1 MFQNK
6 LSMEFGIIGIGRFGF
21 ALAKTL
27 IEAGKEVLVVDH
39 DENKIKQIR
48 SLTDNAFVVS
58 NLDRETLE
66 ETGIQNCGVVVVC
79 IGEKIDVN
87 ILTTLNLINMGVK
100 RVIAKAISYEQ
111 GCVLEK
117 IGAEVVYPE
126 RDMAIRVAN
135 RLLYSKTLDF
145 IELSNDIDVCE
156 LKVTNKLSGKT
167 ILQLDVRKRFKI
179 NIIAVERESETIIEL
194 SPECKVRENDLIVVI
209 GKKSSIKKFEEFLIE
224 NEW

>member
-100 RVIAKAISYEQ
+100 RVIGKAISYEQ

-179 NIIAVERESETIIEL
+179 NIIAVERENETIIEL
-194 SPECKVRENDLIVVI
+194 SPECRVKENDLIVVI
-209 GKKSSIKKFEEFLIE
+209 GKKRSIKKFEEFLIE
-224 NEW
+224 NE

>member
-111 GCVLEK
+111 GCILEK

-224 NEW
+224 NE